1 MLLASFNAMATD
13 ERRGNS
19 VSAGAKALA
28 GGGAGGVGTGTG
40 TGGDSETNFFAL
52 PSTTSAQATSG
63 NVDIVCPL
71 ITAKSKAKQYA
82 FGLYSES
89 TIADEPAVINGVC
102 VLYHVA
108 TRTGQLSDWQNL
120 LDYSA
125 KFDKELKG
133 IQLKKEE

>member
-1 MLLASFNAMATD
+1 MKKTIIAIMLLASFNAMATD
-13 ERRGNS
+13 ERS
-19 VSAGAKALA
+19 I
-28 GGGAGGVGTGTG
+28 GAGGLTSNPSFND
-40 TGGDSETNFFAL
+40 GDIKNNLFVL
-52 PSTTSAQATSG
+52 PSTTSALATSG

-133 IQLKKEE
+133 IQLKKEEK